1 MKQHLL
7 SKGSHEN
14 VGIGRC
20 HARAHGCTLESA
32 LIAASIRFDRMPNIG
47 DVMKEV
53 MIVWEGWL
61 LLTWLFEGAS

>member
-1 MKQHLL
+1 M
-7 SKGSHEN
+7 G
-14 VGIGRC
+14 VGVEEGEV
-20 HARAHGCTLESA
+20 G
-32 LIAASIRFDRMPNIG
+32 FDRMPNIG